1 MVGLVIANAKFVLDD
16 RGGTD
21 FAAWLVVA
29 LNGLFLLALFLGLFT
44 KYASIGI
51 RKGRKAFGSDARE
64 EPLLEVKD

>member
-1 MVGLVIANAKFVLDD
+1 VLDD

-29 LNGLFLLALFLGLFT
+29 LNGLFILVLFLGLFL

-51 RKGRKAFGSDARE
+51 RKGRRAFGSDARE
-64 EPLLEVKD
+64 EPLLDVRWSREK